1 MAKKSGHKGTIYQR
15 KDGTWEAKISLG
27 TDPNTGK
34 RRRPSVYADSQEE
47 IQQKLNKLLGQDY
60 AGYDIDPKKIKFG
73 TWIDKWL
80 EDYSKP
86 FVVQN
91 TYEGYEASARLYIK
105 PLLGEHQL
113 NKLTTNDIQKAY
125 NYLLKKGGKKGK
137 GLSIKTIWNIHTVV
151 RASLNQAQIE
161 DLIIRN
167 PIVGLRLPPKKKGEN
182 TYITAEQMA
191 MYLGTI
197 CTHRLYAAFVLEC
210 VTGMRR
216 GEILGLRW
224 NCVNFKS
231 GELKVK
237 ETWIKSVSG
246 KTYFSKP
253 KNESSKRTI
262 MIPQEVVTELKKHK
276 KAQAAER
283 LTWGNDYQKHNL
295 LFAKENGEPMRPDT
309 FYETHIKLIGEA
321 GLGHVRFHDLRH
333 SVASALIKKGFT
345 LKDIADLFGHSS
357 IVVTGDVYGH
367 LTKEQKHDTTQSLVS
382 LIPVNEVVKH

>member
-15 KDGTWEAKISLG
+15 GDGKWEAKISLG
-27 TDPNTGK
+27 TDQGTGK
-34 RRRPSVYADSQEE
+34 RRRKSIYADSQSEVQE
-47 IQQKLNKLLGQDY
+47 QLNKLLGQEY
-60 AGYDIDPKKIKFG
+60 AGYDIDPKQIKFG
-73 TWIDKWL
+73 AWIDKWL

-91 TYEGYEASARLYIK
+91 TYEGYEAFARLYIK
-105 PLLGEHQL
+105 PLLGEYPL
-113 NKLTTNDIQKAY
+113 SKLTTNDIQKAY
-125 NYLLKKGGKKGK
+125 NYLLKKGGKKK
-137 GLSIKTIWNIHTVV
+137 NGLSAKTIWNIHTVV
-151 RASLNQAQIE
+151 RASLNQAQTE

-167 PIVGLRLPPKKKGEN
+167 PLMGLKLPPKKKPNN
-182 TYITAEQMA
+182 TFITAEQMA

-216 GEILGLRW
+216 GEILGLKW

-231 GELKVK
+231 GELKIK

-246 KTYFSKP
+246 KTYFSGP

-276 KAQAAER
+276 KAQAAEK
-283 LTWGNDYQKHNL
+283 LTWGDDYQKHNL

-309 FYETHIKLIGEA
+309 FYETHIKLISEA

-333 SVASALIKKGFT
+333 SVASALIKKGFS

-357 IVVTGDVYGH
+357 IVVTGDIYGH
-367 LTKEQKHDTTQSLVS
+367 LTKEQKHETTQSLVS